1 MRFDIGMRWP
11 PPVRVSLARSTIAS
25 AAIAALALGTSLIVA
40 TLPLDPLL
48 VGCALIAIAAW
59 AIDRVQVVGLRQG
72 PRAVR
77 SFELRGDLTLV
88 VVSGDGTASAGRVR
102 RDSYVGARL
111 STIVWRPYGRWRSRT
126 ILLLPDMLPAEEF
139 RRLRVLLR
147 YGRSDV
153 AHGEPASHA

>member
-1 MRFDIGMRWP
+1 
-11 PPVRVSLARSTIAS
+11 LAS
-25 AAIAALALGTSLIVA
+25 AAIAALALATALIVA

-48 VGCALIAIAAW
+48 AGLALLAIAAW
-59 AIDRVQVVGLRQG
+59 GIDRVQVVGLRHG

-88 VVSGDGTASAGRVR
+88 VVSGDGTATAGPVR

-111 STIVWRPYGRWRSRT
+111 STIVWRPFGRWRSRT
-126 ILLLPDMLPAEEF
+126 ILLLPDMLPADEF

-153 AHGEPASHA
+153 THGEPASHA

>member
-1 MRFDIGMRWP
+1 MRFDAGMRRP
-11 PPVRVSLARSTIAS
+11 PPVRVSLARSAMAS
-25 AAIAALALGTSLIVA
+25 AAIAALALATAMVVA

-48 VGCALIAIAAW
+48 AGCALLAIAAW
-59 AIDRVQVVGLRQG
+59 AIDRVQVVGLRHG
-72 PRAVR
+72 RRAVR
-77 SFELRGDLTLV
+77 SLELRGDLTLV

-102 RDSYVGARL
+102 RDSYVGAHL

-153 AHGEPASHA
+153 AHGEPPSHA

>member
-1 MRFDIGMRWP
+1 M
-11 PPVRVSLARSTIAS
+11 LIALP
-25 AAIAALALGTSLIVA
+25 AFGTCIVIAALPVALVSIAFAVT
-40 TLPLDPLL
+40 
-48 VGCALIAIAAW
+48 AIAAW
-59 AIDRVQVVGLRQG
+59 TLDRIRVVAWRRG

-77 SFELRGDLTLV
+77 GFELRGDLTLI
-88 VVSGDGTASAGRVR
+88 VVSGDGAACAGRVH

-126 ILLLPDMLPAEEF
+126 ILLLPDMLPADDF

-153 AHGEPASHA
+153 TQADPASHA